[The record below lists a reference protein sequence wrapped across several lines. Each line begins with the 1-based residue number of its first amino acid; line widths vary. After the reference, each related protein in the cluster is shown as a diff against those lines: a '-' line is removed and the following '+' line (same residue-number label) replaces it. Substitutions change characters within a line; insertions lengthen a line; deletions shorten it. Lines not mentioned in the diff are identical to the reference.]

1 MVSTP
6 SRARRGPAGVVSL
19 LAGLMLWTAPPA
31 PAAPS
36 FEARGVDLERKRAYD
51 VGVVD
56 FNRDGRLDLYS
67 TNHMFRDSLL
77 DGDGAG
83 RFEDAYRSAGFAPN
97 PAIPGI
103 EDLSR
108 SPEVDDP
115 GLYMWVRAGD
125 RRPHIRLATKAL
137 KRIGDLD
144 ETTVSGRIVVAFP
157 KVKVRRL
164 NGAEVDVVRKSRTRT
179 VIRFELG
186 PNARLVLRP
195 NHIDLPFRTRIDAPL
210 PLENV
215 FLGPRSVAP
224 PAREFSISL
233 GDRHGVAWADYDRDG
248 LLDAFISSGG
258 LSGKSRLVPRLG
270 RDELLLNRDRV
281 LVDATSESGL
291 RKGDCRGR
299 EAQSLDFDRDRR
311 LDIFLGCRAGRPRL
325 YRGVGDGTFTEQRRA
340 LRGIGNAA
348 TANRWVDLDND
359 GVLELVRAG
368 QFSVAVW
375 SLRRDGRAR
384 LEQRIDTPNDD
395 KNVEALAP
403 GDFDNDGDLDLFLAA
418 PSGNS
423 LLVNRGTG
431 RLAARDPRRYGLP
444 ARHGAAAA
452 WVDYDNDTRLDLYVS
467 PDGLFRNVG
476 RGFRKVGALGTAGSA
491 RFARATWFDA
501 DRDGRRDLVRLT
513 QRGRGNFPQI
523 RMFENETARRNH
535 WLALDLIGPR
545 GNLQAVGARVEA
557 RVGTRTLTQWV
568 GQNDGSRYGQGHYRL
583 YFGLGRTRRA
593 ERVTV
598 FWPDGGRSRLG
609 AVGADRLRV
618 VRR

>member
-1 MVSTP
+1 MASTR
-6 SRARRGPAGVVSL
+6 SRARWGLAGAVPL
-19 LAGLMLWTAPPA
+19 LAGLSLWTAAPA

-36 FEARGVDLERKRAYD
+36 FEGHGVDLQRKRAYD
-51 VGVVD
+51 IGVAD
-56 FNRDGRLDLYS
+56 YNRDGRLDLYS

-77 DGDGAG
+77 EGDGAG
-83 RFEDAYRSAGFAPN
+83 RFEDVFQRAGFAPN
-97 PAIPGI
+97 PSIPGI

-108 SPEVDDP
+108 FPEVDDP
-115 GLYMWVRAGD
+115 GLYMWLRAGD
-125 RRPHIRLATKAL
+125 RRPHIRLATKGLQRVEGLA
-137 KRIGDLD
+137 GA
-144 ETTVSGRIVVAFP
+144 TASGRIVVSFP
-157 KVKVRRL
+157 KVEIRQRI
-164 NGAEVDVVRKSRTRT
+164 NAEVEVVRKSRTRT
-179 VIRFELG
+179 VIRFEMG
-186 PNARLVLRP
+186 RNARLVLRP

-210 PLENV
+210 PLANV
-215 FLGPRSVAP
+215 FLGPRSVPAP
-224 PAREFSISL
+224 GREFEISL

-248 LLDAFISSGG
+248 HLDAFVSSGG

-281 LVDATSESGL
+281 LVDATSGSGL

-325 YRGVGDGTFTEQRRA
+325 YRGLGDGTFREQRRA
-340 LRGIGNAA
+340 LRGVGNAA

-359 GVLELVRAG
+359 GVSELVRAG

-375 SLRRDGRAR
+375 SLRRSGRATLR
-384 LEQRIDTPNDD
+384 QRIDTPNED
-395 KNVEALAP
+395 KNVEAIAP
-403 GDFDNDGDLDLFLAA
+403 GDFDNDGDLDLFVAA

-423 LLVNRGTG
+423 LLVNRGNG
-431 RLAARDPRRYGLP
+431 RLAVRSPRRYGLP
-444 ARHGAAAA
+444 TRHGAAAA

-476 RGFRKVGALGTAGSA
+476 RGFRKVGGLGTAGSP

-501 DRDGRRDLVRLT
+501 DSDGRRDLLRLT

-523 RMFENETARRNH
+523 RLFSNGTARRNH
-535 WLALDLIGPR
+535 WLELDLVGPR
-545 GNLQAVGARVEA
+545 GNLQAVGARVEV
-557 RVGTRTLTQWV
+557 RVGRRTLTQWV

-583 YFGLGRTRRA
+583 YFGLGRARRA

-609 AVGADRLRV
+609 TVGADRLRV
-618 VRR
+618 VSR